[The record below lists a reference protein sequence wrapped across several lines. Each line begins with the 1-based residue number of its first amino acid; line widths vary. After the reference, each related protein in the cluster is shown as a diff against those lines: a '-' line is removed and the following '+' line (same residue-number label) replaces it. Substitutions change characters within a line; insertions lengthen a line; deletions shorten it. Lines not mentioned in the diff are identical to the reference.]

1 MRPYIIINAAMSLD
15 GKLATRLHKQTKIS
29 GKQDFERVDA
39 LRAECDAVMV
49 GIGTVFSDD
58 PSLRIKNEELELARV
73 AEGRDP
79 HPMRVVIDSKA
90 RMPLNADMFRKGKGK
105 VIVVTTENADAK
117 RISALEEKAIVIK
130 AGKDKVNLISA
141 LESLGE
147 IGVQKLMVEGGATL
161 LWSLMSEKLFDEI
174 RIYVGALIIGGKD
187 APTFADGEGF
197 TSPEQFTRLSLKKA
211 EKIDDGILLT
221 WVKKENITE

>member
-15 GKLATRLHKQTKIS
+15 GKLATRMRRQTKIS
-29 GKQDFERVDA
+29 GPEDFARVDR

-58 PSLRIKNEELELARV
+58 PSLRLKNEDLESARA
-73 AEGRDP
+73 AEGKDL

-90 RMPLNADMFRKGKGK
+90 RMPADSDMFKKGKGK
-105 VIVVTTENADAK
+105 VVIITCENAD
-117 RISALEEKAIVIK
+117 EKACVNLSSRATVLK
-130 AGKDKVNLISA
+130 AGCGKVDLA
-141 LESLGE
+141 LAMEKLGE
-147 IGVQKLMVEGGATL
+147 LGVKKLMVEGGATL
-161 LWSLMSEKLFDEI
+161 LWSMMSERLFDEI
-174 RIYVGALIIGGKD
+174 RIYVGALIIGGRD

-197 TSPEQFTRLSLKKA
+197 VNPEDFTRLTLKSA

-221 WVKKENITE
+221 WMKK

>member
-15 GKLATRLHKQTKIS
+15 GKLATRMRKQTKIS
-29 GKQDFERVDA
+29 GPEDFARVDK

-58 PSLRIKNEELELARV
+58 PSLRLKNEELENARA
-73 AEGRDP
+73 AEGKDL

-90 RMPLNADMFRKGKGK
+90 RMPADADMFKKGKGK
-105 VIVVTTENADAK
+105 VVIVTCENADADAC
-117 RISALEEKAIVIK
+117 RELETRATVLK
-130 AGKDKVNLISA
+130 AGKNKVDLA
-141 LESLGE
+141 LAMEKLGAL
-147 IGVQKLMVEGGATL
+147 GVKKLMVEGGATL
-161 LWSLMSEKLFDEI
+161 LWSLMSERLFDEI
-174 RIYVGALIIGGKD
+174 RIYVGALIIGGRD

-197 TSPEQFTRLSLKKA
+197 VSPGEFTRLELKSA

-221 WVKKENITE
+221 WMKK